1 VKTSF
6 EKFVLEKNQICPFE
20 AVEYSKMP
28 PKNQDPEVSNSGIT
42 TGADGQRHIPS
53 SVRADGSIRKEIKIR
68 PGYRPPED
76 IEAYKNRTAEAWRNR
91 GKGGIPGAEAVEG
104 EKTGGKESSTTSK
117 NAKRREARKRAA
129 EKEKQKE
136 VEKEEDEPA
145 KVDDAE
151 GSEEAKPGQNG
162 QIEAVDLEVENEKEA
177 RKLAKKLRQARELKD
192 RKEKGDSLLPE
203 QLEKV
208 IRINELIR
216 QLDSLGFD
224 GNGERKEKNEET

>member
-1 VKTSF
+1 
-6 EKFVLEKNQICPFE
+6 
-20 AVEYSKMP
+20 MP
-28 PKNQDPEVSNSGIT
+28 PKTQDSEVSNSGIT

-53 SVRADGSIRKEIKIR
+53 SVRADGSVRKEIKIR

-91 GKGGIPGAEAVEG
+91 GKGGIPGAEAMDG
-104 EKTGGKESSTTSK
+104 EEKIGGKESNAISK

-136 VEKEEDEPA
+136 AEKDEEEPA
-145 KVDDAE
+145 KVDNGD
-151 GSEEAKPGQNG
+151 GGEEAKPEQNE
-162 QIEAVDLEVENEKEA
+162 QVDAVDSEVEKEKEA

-216 QLDSLGFD
+216 QLDALGFD
-224 GNGERKEKNEET
+224 GNGERKKTKEET

>member
-1 VKTSF
+1 M
-6 EKFVLEKNQICPFE
+6 
-20 AVEYSKMP
+20 A

-91 GKGGIPGAEAVEG
+91 GKGGIPGAETVDG
-104 EKTGGKESSTTSK
+104 EKTTGKENNAASK

-136 VEKEEDEPA
+136 KDEDEPA

-151 GSEEAKPGQNG
+151 CSEEATLGQNG
-162 QIEAVDLEVENEKEA
+162 QVEAVDPDVEKEKEA
-177 RKLAKKLRQARELKD
+177 RKLAKKLRQAKELKD

-216 QLDSLGFD
+216 QLDTLGFD
-224 GNGERKEKNEET
+224 GNGERKEKKEET

>member
-1 VKTSF
+1 
-6 EKFVLEKNQICPFE
+6 
-20 AVEYSKMP
+20 MP
-28 PKNQDPEVSNSGIT
+28 PQKKDSEVSNSGIT

-91 GKGGIPGAEAVEG
+91 GKGPIPGAEAADEGKMG
-104 EKTGGKESSTTSK
+104 EKESNAASK

-136 VEKEEDEPA
+136 IEKEEDEPV
-145 KVDDAE
+145 KVDNADGGVEAE
-151 GSEEAKPGQNG
+151 PEQNG
-162 QIEAVDLEVENEKEA
+162 QVEAVDPEVEKEKEA

-203 QLEKV
+203 QFEKV

-216 QLDSLGFD
+216 QLDALGFD
-224 GNGERKEKNEET
+224 GNGERKEKKEET

>member
-1 VKTSF
+1 
-6 EKFVLEKNQICPFE
+6 
-20 AVEYSKMP
+20 MP
-28 PKNQDPEVSNSGIT
+28 PKKQEPEVSNSGIT

-53 SVRADGSIRKEIKIR
+53 SIRADGSIRKEIKIR

-91 GKGGIPGAEAVEG
+91 SKGGIPGAETVDG
-104 EKTGGKESSTTSK
+104 EKTMGKENSAASK

-129 EKEKQKE
+129 EKEKQKG
-136 VEKEEDEPA
+136 VEKEEDEPS
-145 KVDDAE
+145 KVDDADC
-151 GSEEAKPGQNG
+151 GEEAKSGQNG
-162 QIEAVDLEVENEKEA
+162 QVEAVDPEVENEKEA

-216 QLDSLGFD
+216 QLDALGFD
-224 GNGERKEKNEET
+224 GNGERKEKKEDT

>member
-1 VKTSF
+1 
-6 EKFVLEKNQICPFE
+6 
-20 AVEYSKMP
+20 MP
-28 PKNQDPEVSNSGIT
+28 PKKQDSEVSNSGIT

-53 SVRADGSIRKEIKIR
+53 SIRADGSIRKEIKIR

-91 GKGGIPGAEAVEG
+91 GKGGIPGAEAVDWE
-104 EKTGGKESSTTSK
+104 EKTEGKESNAASK

-136 VEKEEDEPA
+136 AGKEEHKPA

-151 GSEEAKPGQNG
+151 GGEEARLVPNEQ
-162 QIEAVDLEVENEKEA
+162 VDAADPEVEKEKEA

-216 QLDSLGFD
+216 QLDALGFD
-224 GNGERKEKNEET
+224 GNGERKETEEET